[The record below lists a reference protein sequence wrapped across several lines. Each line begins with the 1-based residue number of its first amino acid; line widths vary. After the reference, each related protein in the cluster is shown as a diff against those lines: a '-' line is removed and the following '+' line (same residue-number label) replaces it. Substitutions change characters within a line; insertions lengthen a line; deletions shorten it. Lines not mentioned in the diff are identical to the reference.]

1 MAKAFGSIFKPGKEN
16 RNFLV
21 FRYIC
26 YNSRI
31 RLRVLGAHKRHSLV
45 RLPNLFLAFATWLDT
60 RKTERGAIG
69 FRTRLVAAAA
79 LFALL
84 TAALVGADASIN
96 YATKENLNN
105 VITRYIAAQQAQQD
119 ALRGARME
127 VEIDAQLPSLEKK
140 GKLRVLRTITR
151 LGKISFDQI
160 GQFIGDPVV
169 KKEVIGKYLELEQD
183 ERQKGSIAI
192 TPANY
197 KFQINSIIT
206 QDGQPGQQQQVYI
219 FKLTPKRKAVGL
231 FKGELWL
238 DGATGMPLKET
249 GQMVKS
255 GSAWL
260 KSIRFVRD
268 YELHNGISVLKHLQ
282 STVDVRVVGKAELS
296 ANYSNPTWQ
305 EDEQTAAVPS
315 VP

>member
-1 MAKAFGSIFKPGKEN
+1 MYPGVRK
-16 RNFLV
+16 
-21 FRYIC
+21 
-26 YNSRI
+26 
-31 RLRVLGAHKRHSLV
+31 GSLV
-45 RLPNLFLAFATWLDT
+45 RLPNFLLASAVLAT
-60 RKTERGAIG
+60 A
-69 FRTRLVAAAA
+69 VCAAD
-79 LFALL
+79 LPK
-84 TAALVGADASIN
+84 S
-96 YATKENLNN
+96 YATPDNLKD
-105 VITRYIAAQQAQQD
+105 VINRYVSAQQIQQE

-127 VEIDAQLPSLEKK
+127 VDIDAQLPSLEKN
-140 GKLRVLRTITR
+140 GKLKVLRVISKF
-151 LGKISFDQI
+151 GKITFDQI
-160 GQFIGDPVV
+160 GQFIGDPIV

-183 ERQKGSIAI
+183 EREKGTIAI

-197 KFQINSIIT
+197 KFQINAIVT
-206 QDGQPGQQQQVYI
+206 QNDQQTYI
-219 FKLTPKRKAVGL
+219 FKLTPKRKAIGL

-268 YELHNGISVLKHLQ
+268 YEMRDGISVLKHLQ

-305 EDEQTAAVPS
+305 EDDQTASVSS

>member
-1 MAKAFGSIFKPGKEN
+1 M
-16 RNFLV
+16 
-21 FRYIC
+21 
-26 YNSRI
+26 
-31 RLRVLGAHKRHSLV
+31 
-45 RLPNLFLAFATWLDT
+45 RLPNLFLALAVF
-60 RKTERGAIG
+60 
-69 FRTRLVAAAA
+69 AAAA
-79 LFALL
+79 Y
-84 TAALVGADASIN
+84 AADVSRN
-96 YATKENLNN
+96 YAAPDNLNE
-105 VITRYIAAQQAQQD
+105 VISRYVAAQQAQQD

-140 GKLRVLRTITR
+140 GKLRVLRMISR
-151 LGKISFDQI
+151 FGKISFDQI

-169 KKEVIGKYLELEQD
+169 KKEVIGKYLELEQKQR
-183 ERQKGSIAI
+183 ESGTIAI

-197 KFQINSIIT
+197 KFQISAILSQEDKQT
-206 QDGQPGQQQQVYI
+206 YI

-238 DGATGMPLKET
+238 DGATGMPLKES

-260 KSIRFVRD
+260 KSIRFVRE
-268 YELHNGISVLKHLQ
+268 YELRNGISMLTHLQ
-282 STVDVRVVGKAELS
+282 STVDVRVVGKAELI

-305 EDEQTAAVPS
+305 EDEQTAGVTS

>member
-1 MAKAFGSIFKPGKEN
+1 VYPGVRK
-16 RNFLV
+16 
-21 FRYIC
+21 
-26 YNSRI
+26 
-31 RLRVLGAHKRHSLV
+31 GSLV
-45 RLPNLFLAFATWLDT
+45 RLPNFLLAS
-60 RKTERGAIG
+60 
-69 FRTRLVAAAA
+69 
-79 LFALL
+79 ALL
-84 TAALVGADASIN
+84 ATAVYAADLPKS
-96 YATKENLNN
+96 YATPDNLKD
-105 VITRYIAAQQAQQD
+105 VINRYVSAQQIQQE

-127 VEIDAQLPSLEKK
+127 VDIDAQLPSLEKN
-140 GKLRVLRTITR
+140 GKLKVLRVISKF
-151 LGKISFDQI
+151 GKITFDQI
-160 GQFIGDPVV
+160 GQFIGDPIV

-183 ERQKGSIAI
+183 EREKGTIAI

-197 KFQINSIIT
+197 KFQINAIVT
-206 QDGQPGQQQQVYI
+206 QNDQQTYI
-219 FKLTPKRKAVGL
+219 FKLTPKRKAIGL

-268 YELHNGISVLKHLQ
+268 YEMRDGISVLKHLQ

-305 EDEQTAAVPS
+305 EDDQTASVSS

>member
-1 MAKAFGSIFKPGKEN
+1 M
-16 RNFLV
+16 L
-21 FRYIC
+21 
-26 YNSRI
+26 
-31 RLRVLGAHKRHSLV
+31 H
-45 RLPNLFLAFATWLDT
+45 
-60 RKTERGAIG
+60 
-69 FRTRLVAAAA
+69 AA
-79 LFALL
+79 
-84 TAALVGADASIN
+84 DIPPN
-96 YATKENLNN
+96 YASKDNLNN
-105 VITRYIAAQQAQQD
+105 IINRYIAAQQAQQD

-127 VEIDAQLPSLEKK
+127 VDIDAQLPSLEKK

-151 LGKISFDQI
+151 FGKISFDQI

-169 KKEVIGKYLELEQD
+169 KKDVIGKYLELEQN
-183 ERQKGSIAI
+183 EREKGSIAI

-197 KFQINSIIT
+197 KFQINAIIT
-206 QDGQPGQQQQVYI
+206 QNDGQTYI
-219 FKLTPKRKAVGL
+219 FKLTPRRKAIGL

-255 GSAWL
+255 GSPWL

-268 YELHNGISVLKHLQ
+268 YEMRNGMSILKHLQ

-305 EDEQTAAVPS
+305 EDEPGAGGPS

>member
-1 MAKAFGSIFKPGKEN
+1 M
-16 RNFLV
+16 
-21 FRYIC
+21 
-26 YNSRI
+26 
-31 RLRVLGAHKRHSLV
+31 SLQAAG
-45 RLPNLFLAFATWLDT
+45 LP
-60 RKTERGAIG
+60 K
-69 FRTRLVAAAA
+69 
-79 LFALL
+79 
-84 TAALVGADASIN
+84 N
-96 YATKENLNN
+96 YATPENLNN
-105 VITRYIAAQQAQQD
+105 VVNRYVAAQQAQQD
-119 ALRGARME
+119 ALKGARME

-140 GKLRVLRTITR
+140 GKLKVLRVISKF
-151 LGKISFDQI
+151 GKIAFDPI
-160 GQFIGDPVV
+160 GQFIGDPIV
-169 KKEVIGKYLELEQD
+169 KTQVITKYLELEQN
-183 ERQKGSIAI
+183 EREKGSIAI

-197 KFQINSIIT
+197 KFQINAIIT
-206 QDGQPGQQQQVYI
+206 QDNQQGQQQQIYI
-219 FKLTPKRKAVGL
+219 FKLTPRRKAIGL

-268 YELHNGISVLKHLQ
+268 YEMRDGISVLKHLQ

-305 EDEQTAAVPS
+305 EDEQTASAPS

>member
-1 MAKAFGSIFKPGKEN
+1 M
-16 RNFLV
+16 
-21 FRYIC
+21 
-26 YNSRI
+26 
-31 RLRVLGAHKRHSLV
+31 
-45 RLPNLFLAFATWLDT
+45 RLPNFFVAFAVLT
-60 RKTERGAIG
+60 
-69 FRTRLVAAAA
+69 VALPAA
-79 LFALL
+79 
-84 TAALVGADASIN
+84 DISPN
-96 YATKENLNN
+96 YASQDNLNN
-105 VITRYIAAQQAQQD
+105 IINRYIAAQQAQQE

-140 GKLRVLRTITR
+140 GKLKVLRMISR

-169 KKEVIGKYLELEQD
+169 KKEVIGKYLELEQN
-183 ERQKGSIAI
+183 EREKGSIAI

-197 KFQINSIIT
+197 KFQINAIIT
-206 QDGQPGQQQQVYI
+206 QEQRQTYI

-238 DGATGMPLKET
+238 DGATGMPLRET

-268 YELHNGISVLKHLQ
+268 YELRNGISILKHLQ
-282 STVDVRVVGKAELS
+282 STVDVRVVGKAELNAS
-296 ANYSNPTWQ
+296 YSNPTWQ
-305 EDEQTAAVPS
+305 EDEQAANGAGVP
-315 VP
+315 

>member
-1 MAKAFGSIFKPGKEN
+1 M
-16 RNFLV
+16 
-21 FRYIC
+21 
-26 YNSRI
+26 
-31 RLRVLGAHKRHSLV
+31 
-45 RLPNLFLAFATWLDT
+45 RLPNFFVAFAVLT
-60 RKTERGAIG
+60 
-69 FRTRLVAAAA
+69 VALPAA
-79 LFALL
+79 
-84 TAALVGADASIN
+84 DISPN
-96 YATKENLNN
+96 YASQDNLNN
-105 VITRYIAAQQAQQD
+105 IINRYIAAQQAQQE

-140 GKLRVLRTITR
+140 GKLKVLRMISR

-183 ERQKGSIAI
+183 ERQKGSIGI
-192 TPANY
+192 TPTNY
-197 KFQINSIIT
+197 KFQINAIIT
-206 QDGQPGQQQQVYI
+206 EEQHQTYI

-268 YELHNGISVLKHLQ
+268 YEMRNGISILKHLQ
-282 STVDVRVVGKAELS
+282 STVDVRVVGKAELN

-305 EDEQTAAVPS
+305 EDDQAANGAGVP
-315 VP
+315 

>member
-1 MAKAFGSIFKPGKEN
+1 MH
-16 RNFLV
+16 
-21 FRYIC
+21 
-26 YNSRI
+26 SRARKGI
-31 RLRVLGAHKRHSLV
+31 SLV
-45 RLPNLFLAFATWLDT
+45 RLPNFILAFAVFAMTLQ
-60 RKTERGAIG
+60 
-69 FRTRLVAAAA
+69 AAG
-79 LFALL
+79 LPK
-84 TAALVGADASIN
+84 N
-96 YATKENLNN
+96 YATPDNLNN
-105 VITRYIAAQQAQQD
+105 VINRYVAAQQAQQD
-119 ALRGARME
+119 ALKGARME

-140 GKLRVLRTITR
+140 GKLKVLRVISKF
-151 LGKISFDQI
+151 GKIAFDPI
-160 GQFIGDPVV
+160 GQFIGDPIV
-169 KKEVIGKYLELEQD
+169 KTQVITKYLELEQN
-183 ERQKGSIAI
+183 EREKGSIAI

-197 KFQINSIIT
+197 KFQINAIIT
-206 QDGQPGQQQQVYI
+206 QDNQQGQQQQIYI
-219 FKLTPKRKAVGL
+219 FKLTPRRKAIGL

-268 YELHNGISVLKHLQ
+268 YEMRDGISVLKHLQ

-305 EDEQTAAVPS
+305 EDEQTASAPS

>member
-1 MAKAFGSIFKPGKEN
+1 M
-16 RNFLV
+16 
-21 FRYIC
+21 
-26 YNSRI
+26 
-31 RLRVLGAHKRHSLV
+31 
-45 RLPNLFLAFATWLDT
+45 RLPNFLLASAVFRST
-60 RKTERGAIG
+60 RKPERGAISSWS
-69 FRTRLVAAAA
+69 RLVARAAPI
-79 LFALL
+79 ALL
-84 TAALVGADASIN
+84 AVAVLAADISPN
-96 YATKENLNN
+96 YASKDNLNN
-105 VITRYIAAQQAQQD
+105 VINRYIAAQQAQQD
-119 ALRGARME
+119 ALKGARME

-140 GKLRVLRTITR
+140 GKLRVLRVISKF
-151 LGKISFDQI
+151 GKITFDQI
-160 GQFIGDPVV
+160 GQFIGDPIV
-169 KKEVIGKYLELEQD
+169 KKQVITKYLELEQN
-183 ERQKGSIAI
+183 EREKGSIAI

-197 KFQINSIIT
+197 KFQISAIIT
-206 QDGQPGQQQQVYI
+206 QQEKQVYI
-219 FKLTPKRKAVGL
+219 FKLSPRRKAIGL

-268 YELHNGISVLKHLQ
+268 YEMRDGVSILKHLQ

-305 EDEQTAAVPS
+305 EDEQAASVPS

>member
-1 MAKAFGSIFKPGKEN
+1 
-16 RNFLV
+16 
-21 FRYIC
+21 
-26 YNSRI
+26 
-31 RLRVLGAHKRHSLV
+31 
-45 RLPNLFLAFATWLDT
+45 
-60 RKTERGAIG
+60 
-69 FRTRLVAAAA
+69 
-79 LFALL
+79 
-84 TAALVGADASIN
+84 
-96 YATKENLNN
+96 
-105 VITRYIAAQQAQQD
+105 
-119 ALRGARME
+119 ME

-140 GKLRVLRTITR
+140 GKLKVLRMIT
-151 LGKISFDQI
+151 KIGQITFQPI

-183 ERQKGSIAI
+183 ERQKGSIGI
-192 TPANY
+192 TPTNY
-197 KFQINSIIT
+197 KFQINAIIT
-206 QDGQPGQQQQVYI
+206 EEQHQTYI

-268 YELHNGISVLKHLQ
+268 YEMRNGISILKHLQ
-282 STVDVRVVGKAELS
+282 STVDVRVVGKAELN

-305 EDEQTAAVPS
+305 EDDQAANGAGVP
-315 VP
+315 

>member
-1 MAKAFGSIFKPGKEN
+1 MA
-16 RNFLV
+16 
-21 FRYIC
+21 
-26 YNSRI
+26 
-31 RLRVLGAHKRHSLV
+31 AH
-45 RLPNLFLAFATWLDT
+45 
-60 RKTERGAIG
+60 
-69 FRTRLVAAAA
+69 AADIS
-79 LFALL
+79 
-84 TAALVGADASIN
+84 TN
-96 YATKENLNN
+96 YASKDNLNN
-105 VITRYIAAQQAQQD
+105 VINRYIAAQRAQQD

-140 GKLRVLRTITR
+140 GKLRVLRVISNI
-151 LGKISFDQI
+151 GKISFGPI

-169 KKEVIGKYLELEQD
+169 KTQVIGKYLELEQN

-197 KFQINSIIT
+197 KFQINAIIT
-206 QDGQPGQQQQVYI
+206 QDEQQVYI
-219 FKLTPKRKAVGL
+219 FKLTPRHKAIGL

-238 DGATGMPLKET
+238 DGATGMPLKKT

-268 YELHNGISVLKHLQ
+268 YEMRNGISILKHLQ

-296 ANYSNPTWQ
+296 ANYSSPTWQ
-305 EDEQTAAVPS
+305 EDEQAANGTSLP
-315 VP
+315 